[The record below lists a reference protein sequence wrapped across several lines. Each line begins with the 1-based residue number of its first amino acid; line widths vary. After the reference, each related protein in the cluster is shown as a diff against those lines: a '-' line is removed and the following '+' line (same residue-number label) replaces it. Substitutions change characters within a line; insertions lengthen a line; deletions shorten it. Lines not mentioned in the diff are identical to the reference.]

1 MGKFS
6 MKTTDF
12 SHYLQKYFLHY
23 LPNHCGSTPAT
34 IDTYRYA
41 FISFLKFAKEELGI
55 EADRL
60 KISNLTRENVEKWYL
75 WIERACGSSVSTR
88 NQRQAAMNGFVHYL
102 EYEFPEYL
110 LEYQRILSIRPKK
123 SAIPEISY
131 VKEDGMVA
139 ILSAVNIHKTNGL
152 RDYLILA
159 LMYSTGIRVSELIGI
174 KVKHVSLSEPPSIL
188 VHGKGQKSRYV
199 PLFKEVK
206 PFLDRYISEKHLDL
220 PNHEN
225 DYLFQNHMRQQFTRQ
240 GIDYIVKK
248 YAKIAAAE
256 NPDINIPKDFSC
268 HKIRH
273 STAMGLVDEG
283 VDLIYIRD
291 LLGHVSVKT
300 TEVYAKANSKKKRE
314 AIEANASKIVP
325 EEEPQWE
332 NNVGLKEWLKSFN
345 KPV

>member
-1 MGKFS
+1 

-12 SHYLQKYFLHY
+12 SHYLQKYFLQY
-23 LPNHCGSTPAT
+23 LPGHCGSTPAT

-41 FISFLKFAKEELGI
+41 FISFLKFAKNEFGI
-55 EADRL
+55 EADQI
-60 KISNLTRENVEKWYL
+60 KVSDLTRENIEKWYL
-75 WIERACGSSVSTR
+75 WIEKDCGNSVSTR
-88 NQRQAAMNGFVHYL
+88 NQRQAAMNGFIHYL

-110 LEYQRILSIRPKK
+110 HEYQRILSIRPKK
-123 SAIPEISY
+123 MQVPEISY
-131 VKEDGMVA
+131 VKEDGMIA
-139 ILSAVNIHKTNGL
+139 ILRAVEINKSSGL

-174 KVKHVSLSEPPSIL
+174 KVKDISLSEPPSIL
-188 VHGKGQKSRYV
+188 VHGKGRKSRYV

-206 PFLDRYISEKHLDL
+206 PFMDRYVSE
-220 PNHEN
+220 NHMDKPDREN

-248 YAKIAAAE
+248 YSKIAAE
-256 NPDINIPKDFSC
+256 QNPNISIPDDFSC

-291 LLGHVSVKT
+291 LLGHVSVRT
-300 TEVYAKANSKKKRE
+300 TEIYAKANSRKKRE
-314 AIEANASKIVP
+314 AIEATASKIVP
-325 EEEPQWE
+325 EEIPEWE
-332 NNVGLKEWLKSFN
+332 NNNNLKKWLKSFN
-345 KPV
+345 KPI

>member
-1 MGKFS
+1 

-12 SHYLQKYFLHY
+12 SHYLQKYFLQY

-41 FISFLKFAKEELGI
+41 FISFLKFAKDELGI
-55 EADRL
+55 EADQIEVSDLNR
-60 KISNLTRENVEKWYL
+60 KNIENWYL
-75 WIERACGSSVSTR
+75 WIENTCGCSVSTR
-88 NQRQAAMNGFVHYL
+88 NQRQAALNGFVHYL

-110 LEYQRILSIRPKK
+110 NEYQRILSIRPKK
-123 SAIPEISY
+123 APIPEISY
-131 VKEDGMVA
+131 VKEDGMIA
-139 ILSAVNIHKTNGL
+139 ILKAVDINRVNGL

-159 LMYSTGIRVSELIGI
+159 LTYSTGIRVSELIGI
-174 KVKHVSLSEPPSIL
+174 KVRDVSLSEPQSIL

-199 PLFKEVK
+199 PLFREVI
-206 PFLDRYISEKHLDL
+206 PFLDRYISERHLDL
-220 PNHEN
+220 PIHEN

-248 YAKIAAAE
+248 YAKLAAV
-256 NPDINIPKDFSC
+256 NNLNIYIPEDFSC

-291 LLGHVSVKT
+291 LLGHVSIRT
-300 TEVYAKANSKKKRE
+300 TEIYAKTNSKKKRE
-314 AIEANASKIVP
+314 AIEEAASKIVP
-325 EEEPQWE
+325 EEIPEWE
-332 NNVGLKEWLKSFN
+332 NDTGLKNWLKSFN
-345 KPV
+345 KPK